1 MNLEHANMID
11 TERIKGEMYKY
22 SSQVIATKIATTH
35 KHQSTGSNVND
46 TTINYQELD
55 ENSSSSSNMTTN
67 RTSSSNQRQRLPM
80 LVDVP
85 EQSAKVKNK
94 TTK

>member
-1 MNLEHANMID
+1 LPQRLPLHTNTNQPA
-11 TERIKGEMYKY
+11 
-22 SSQVIATKIATTH
+22 A
-35 KHQSTGSNVND
+35 TGSNVND

-55 ENSSSSSNMTTN
+55 ENSSSSSNMTT
-67 RTSSSNQRQRLPM
+67 SSNQRQRLPM